1 MKKKFLLF
9 LFFVL
14 NSCDVKETAIINQ
27 NLKNK
32 VSFEYISGSAK
43 FERII
48 SIPKELE
55 SKVHEIYAKIEILK
69 PIKPREMIFFT
80 ENIFLYDKKSI
91 LEPTENVVKLERDK
105 DYKIDYFNHKIEI
118 LNLEKYKQNYIM
130 IKYFYIGNNFE
141 PY

>member
-91 LEPTENVVKLERDK
+91 LEPIENMVKLERDK

-118 LNLEKYKQNYIM
+118 LNFEKYKQNYIM